1 MALKRSKD
9 KLIAGVCGG
18 IGKEYDIDP
27 TIVRLI
33 FVIAALM
40 GFGLPIIIY
49 IVMALLLKEEE

>member
-9 KLIAGVCGG
+9 KVIAGVCGG

-33 FVIAALM
+33 FVVATLM